1 MECTVPLA
9 SRVFHGTK
17 DEAVMFLLHVST
29 FLSSLLIVLHLLSF
43 LLTKLFTFLLDKAT
57 TYEEQRDSL
66 LVTEDEIK
74 HVTHEICSE
83 DGELAAG
90 IFGREEGRPFFYHER
105 SVVNDTLLVHE
116 AKDFNQQ
123 HLLEVDESFVVGFPN
138 GSPPFT
144 HEKLGVDQRADASV
158 TDVIRPSD
166 SPSPIVCEHEEDE
179 DIGGDACHSNVLE
192 EAEVLSKNESLFV
205 IGQTH
210 SDSNKFR
217 LEEEDEGTFDGSL
230 AGKSACNGS
239 TKRRI
244 SVINRASEIE
254 CLLSSSSRRS
264 SSNWETLTLF
274 QRYDE
279 EMTFLDRI
287 SSQKLA
293 ETGSGG
299 SIRFQP
305 RSISQRIARKF
316 TIQKKKKKGGNR
328 NPYHELEIAY
338 VAQISLAWEALNW
351 NYVCFRQ
358 RKANGDGERFY
369 CTARIAQQFQQFQV
383 LLQRFIENEPYERGR
398 RPQVFARTRISSPR
412 LLQVPEFQEADD
424 GGENIISP
432 TEFSSILEDAIRT
445 FMNFLKADKKNPRQ
459 MLKSFVKPTSSSV
472 DPEVLRSLKRTNQKM
487 KMGLKGLLRRRRCWN
502 KKWVHG
508 GDEEMDIL
516 MGLIDMKIVSRTLR
530 MSEISQEQLQWCE
543 EKMTKVGVW
552 NGKVQ
557 RESSPLLF
565 SLFTDPNLNVVG
577 SALL

>member
-1 MECTVPLA
+1 M
-9 SRVFHGTK
+9 
-17 DEAVMFLLHVST
+17 
-29 FLSSLLIVLHLLSF
+29 
-43 LLTKLFTFLLDKAT
+43 LLT
-57 TYEEQRDSL
+57 
-66 LVTEDEIK
+66 DE
-74 HVTHEICSE
+74 
-83 DGELAAG
+83 G
-90 IFGREEGRPFFYHER
+90 
-105 SVVNDTLLVHE
+105 
-116 AKDFNQQ
+116 
-123 HLLEVDESFVVGFPN
+123 
-138 GSPPFT
+138 
-144 HEKLGVDQRADASV
+144 
-158 TDVIRPSD
+158 
-166 SPSPIVCEHEEDE
+166 
-179 DIGGDACHSNVLE
+179 IGGDACHRNVLEKAEE
-192 EAEVLSKNESLFV
+192 EAEVLPKNETLFV

-217 LEEEDEGTFDGSL
+217 LEEDEGTFDGSL
-230 AGKSACNGS
+230 GGESTSNGS
-239 TKRRI
+239 TKWR
-244 SVINRASEIE
+244 SSATNRAPETE

-274 QRYDE
+274 QKYDE

-293 ETGSGG
+293 ETESVG

-316 TIQKKKKKGGNR
+316 TIQKKKGGNR
-328 NPYHELEIAY
+328 DPYQELEIAY

-351 NYVCFRQ
+351 NYVFFHQ
-358 RKANGDGERFY
+358 RKANGDGERFS

-383 LLQRFIENEPYERGR
+383 LLQRFIENEPYQRGR
-398 RPQVFARTRISSPR
+398 RPQVFARTRISSPK
-412 LLQVPEFQEADD
+412 LLQVPEFQEADE

-459 MLKSFVKPTSSSV
+459 ILKSSVKTTSSSV

-502 KKWVHG
+502 KKWVQG
-508 GDEEMDIL
+508 EEEEMDIL

-565 SLFTDPNLNVVG
+565 SVF
-577 SALL
+577 

>member
-144 HEKLGVDQRADASV
+144 HEKLGVDQRGDASV
-158 TDVIRPSD
+158 TDIIRPSD

-274 QRYDE
+274 Q
-279 EMTFLDRI
+279 
-287 SSQKLA
+287 
-293 ETGSGG
+293 
-299 SIRFQP
+299 RFQP

-412 LLQVPEFQEADD
+412 LLQVPEFQE
-424 GGENIISP
+424 
-432 TEFSSILEDAIRT
+432 DAIRT

-459 MLKSFVKPTSSSV
+459 MLKSFVKPTTSS
-472 DPEVLRSLKRTNQKM
+472 M

-502 KKWVHG
+502 KKWVQG

>member
-144 HEKLGVDQRADASV
+144 HEKFGVDQRADASV

-244 SVINRASEIE
+244 SAINRASEIE

-293 ETGSGG
+293 ETGG

-316 TIQKKKKKGGNR
+316 TIQKKKKKKGGNR

-412 LLQVPEFQEADD
+412 LLQVPEFQE
-424 GGENIISP
+424 
-432 TEFSSILEDAIRT
+432 DAIRT

-472 DPEVLRSLKRTNQKM
+472 DPEVLRSLKRTNQK
-487 KMGLKGLLRRRRCWN
+487 
-502 KKWVHG
+502 G

-557 RESSPLLF
+557 REASPLLF

>member
-1 MECTVPLA
+1 MECTVHLA
-9 SRVFHGTK
+9 SSVFHGVQGTK
-17 DEAVMFLLHVST
+17 DEAVMFLLQVST
-29 FLSSLLIVLHLLSF
+29 FLIVLHLVSF
-43 LLTKLFTFLLDKAT
+43 LLTKLFTFLLDRAT

-66 LVTEDEIK
+66 LITEDEIK

-90 IFGREEGRPFFYHER
+90 IFGREGLPLFYHE

-123 HLLEVDESFVVGFPN
+123 HLLEVDESFVAEFPY
-138 GSPPFT
+138 GSPPFNN
-144 HEKLGVDQRADASV
+144 EKLGIEQYGDAPV

-166 SPSPIVCEHEEDE
+166 SPSPIVCELVEDE
-179 DIGGDACHSNVLE
+179 DIGGDACHGNVLE
-192 EAEVLSKNESLFV
+192 EAEEEAKVLSKNETLFV

-210 SDSNKFR
+210 SHCNKFR
-217 LEEEDEGTFDGSL
+217 LEEDEGSFDGSL
-230 AGKSACNGS
+230 AGESTSNGFTKWRSSA
-239 TKRRI
+239 
-244 SVINRASEIE
+244 INRASETE

-264 SSNWETLTLF
+264 SSNWETLELF
-274 QRYDE
+274 QKYDE

-293 ETGSGG
+293 ETESVR

-305 RSISQRIARKF
+305 RSISERIARKF
-316 TIQKKKKKGGNR
+316 TIQKKKGGNR
-328 NPYHELEIAY
+328 DPYQELEIAY

-351 NYVCFRQ
+351 NYVCFQQ

-369 CTARIAQQFQQFQV
+369 CTARIAQRFQQFQV
-383 LLQRFIENEPYERGR
+383 LLQRFIENEPYQRGR
-398 RPQVFARTRISSPR
+398 RPQVFARTRISSPK
-412 LLQVPEFQEADD
+412 LLQVPEFQEADED
-424 GGENIISP
+424 GENIISP

-459 MLKSFVKPTSSSV
+459 ILKSFVKTTSSSV
-472 DPEVLRSLKRTNQKM
+472 EPEVLRSLKRNNQKM

-502 KKWVHG
+502 KKWVQG
-508 GDEEMDIL
+508 EEEEMDIL

-543 EKMTKVGVW
+543 EKMTKVGALEW
-552 NGKVQ
+552 K
-557 RESSPLLF
+557 SSKRVLPATFFPL
-565 SLFTDPNLNVVG
+565 N
-577 SALL
+577 